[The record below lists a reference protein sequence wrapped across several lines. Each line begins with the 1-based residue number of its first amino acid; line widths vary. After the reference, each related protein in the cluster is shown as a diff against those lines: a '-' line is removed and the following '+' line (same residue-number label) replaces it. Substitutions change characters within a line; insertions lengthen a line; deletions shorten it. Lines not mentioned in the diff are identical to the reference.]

1 MTGSTTGR
9 RGGLLASAA
18 AAVLLA
24 TGCAAGSGDGPSAA
38 AGSTPPTAS
47 STAPGTSSTQSAP
60 TSSPTSSSTLWST
73 AAPSPAGTPPAA
85 PATPTAAPQ
94 DRPAVLDASEPV
106 SLTVPST
113 GTRSELLHLGLRED
127 GSLEVPPE
135 GPGSPASWYTGS
147 PTPGERGPAV
157 LLGHVNATGGGP
169 GVFADLRQLAPGD
182 RIEVAREDGS
192 TAVFAVDRGEQYGKD
207 DFPTLEVYG
216 NTEAAELR
224 LITCDGY
231 DPATGEFDD
240 NYVVYATLV
249 S

>member
-9 RGGLLASAA
+9 RGGLRAA
-18 AAVLLA
+18 AATAVLLA
-24 TGCAAGSGDGPSAA
+24 TGCAAGPGAGAPAA
-38 AGSTPPTAS
+38 PGGTPAAS
-47 STAPGTSSTQSAP
+47 SDAAP
-60 TSSPTSSSTLWST
+60 ST
-73 AAPSPAGTPPAA
+73 AAPAPPTAPAA
-85 PATPTAAPQ
+85 VPADA
-94 DRPAVLDASEPV
+94 PAVLGASEPV
-106 SLTVPST
+106 SLSVPAT

-135 GPGSPASWYTGS
+135 HPGAPASWYTGS

-169 GVFADLRQLAPGD
+169 GVFADLRRLGAGD
-182 RIEVAREDGS
+182 TIEVDRADGT

-207 DFPTLEVYG
+207 EFPTLEVYG
-216 NTEAAELR
+216 NTEGSELR

-231 DPATGEFDD
+231 DPDTGEFDD
-240 NYVVYATLV
+240 NYVVYASLV

>member
-18 AAVLLA
+18 TAVLLA
-24 TGCAAGSGDGPSAA
+24 TGCAASDDGAA
-38 AGSTPPTAS
+38 PAASSMMSPS
-47 STAPGTSSTQSAP
+47 STASPSGTAP
-60 TSSPTSSSTLWST
+60 
-73 AAPSPAGTPPAA
+73 APPAEA
-85 PATPTAAPQ
+85 RPTAAPA
-94 DRPAVLDASEPV
+94 DGPAVLGASEPV
-106 SLTVPST
+106 SLSVPAT
-113 GTRSELLHLGLRED
+113 GTGSELLHLGLRED

-169 GVFADLRQLAPGD
+169 GVFAGLRALEPGD
-182 RIEVAREDGS
+182 TVEVAREDGS

-216 NTEAAELR
+216 NTEGSELR
-224 LITCDGY
+224 LITCDGF

-240 NYVVYATLV
+240 NYVVYASLV
-249 S
+249 P

>member
-1 MTGSTTGR
+1 MTGSTSGR
-9 RGGLLASAA
+9 RGGLLASATT
-18 AAVLLA
+18 AVLLA
-24 TGCAAGSGDGPSAA
+24 TGCAASDDGAAPA

-47 STAPGTSSTQSAP
+47 STASPSSTSAP
-60 TSSPTSSSTLWST
+60 SVAAS
-73 AAPSPAGTPPAA
+73 APS
-85 PATPTAAPQ
+85 ATGRPTAAATDSPA
-94 DRPAVLDASEPV
+94 DGPADGPAVLGASEPV
-106 SLTVPST
+106 SLSVPAT
-113 GTRSELLHLGLRED
+113 GTESELLRLGLRED

-169 GVFADLRQLAPGD
+169 GVFAGLRALEPGD
-182 RIEVAREDGS
+182 TIEVAREDGS

-216 NTEAAELR
+216 NTEGSELR
-224 LITCDGY
+224 LITCDGF

-240 NYVVYATLV
+240 NYVVYASLV
-249 S
+249 P